1 MSDSIQPKSSYFV
14 RKTPNQTPQSAKQAS
29 VLNIPGTRTSLHNNQ
44 LLTPIGIPSI
54 DEKIGKF

>member
-1 MSDSIQPKSSYFV
+1 MSDLVQPKSSYFI
-14 RKTPNQTPQSAKQAS
+14 RKTPNQTSQSTS